1 MTEPSDILAPGK
13 LLTSKRLRDAL
24 DAARGEVI
32 GGPGIKVN
40 SVGGKTVVSLK
51 GQRIISRARFEV
63 LLLDV
68 PAPVAFDPNRWDY
81 AWAEAILD
89 VDNEWIEKPQGRR
102 WDDAGRRE
110 ARNRIEVGNTA
121 LIVQHGILLDQTSGT
136 PGFTLTIEPLP
147 SDTEVEL
154 SERRDENGARAYWF
168 SAYNELKATCGGPSP
183 TLPPPPTI
191 DARMLS

>member
-1 MTEPSDILAPGK
+1 MMKNLSLALALVLAWG
-13 LLTSKRLRDAL
+13 LLAL
-24 DAARGEVI
+24 TGAASAQT

-51 GQRIISRARFEV
+51 GQRIISRTKGFEV

-68 PAPVAFDPNRWDY
+68 PAPMEFDPNRWDY

-110 ARNRIEVGNTA
+110 ARNRIEVGNTT

-168 SAYNELKATCGGPSP
+168 TAYNELKPTCGGPSP
-183 TLPPPPTI
+183 ILPPPPTI
-191 DARMLS
+191 DARVLS